1 MPWHILFGFHESMIT
16 TTLVAGK
23 VLMKDRQLLTL
34 DEEAIAVRARE
45 LAAQVWQRYTAQG

>member
-1 MPWHILFGFHESMIT
+1 MVT

-34 DEEAIAVRARE
+34 DEKNITSRARE
-45 LAAQVWQRYTAQG
+45 IAAQVWQRYAESG